1 MRHRHRRRPHRP
13 FVAAPPVT
21 HPPNPFPTTTL
32 GGHTALS
39 FATVHTITGCLVR
52 ADARAEHATGPD
64 TATLLVIRERPV
76 ARRGCSVLRQVS
88 VAAYPLA
95 DADLTHGLPA
105 ALHALADT
113 PATTPPGRGSHPD
126 PSTGA
131 GIVAHRMPPLSG
143 GPGRLLAYAVL
154 YPDPIPGPHA
164 LGTPRRIDAVDTDA
178 RVYQLTRH
186 PGDPCPVVIVCD
198 HPAPGDAP
206 ATVTGLT
213 ALLAATGSCAPAVR
227 P

>member
-1 MRHRHRRRPHRP
+1 M
-13 FVAAPPVT
+13 
-21 HPPNPFPTTTL
+21 
-32 GGHTALS
+32 LS

-52 ADARAEHATGPD
+52 ADARAEHAAGPD

-76 ARRGCSVLRQVS
+76 AGRRGCGVLRQVS

-95 DADLTHGLPA
+95 DAYLSHGLPA

-113 PATTPPGRGSHPD
+113 LAAPPPGSSGHPD
-126 PSTGA
+126 PSA
-131 GIVAHRMPPLSG
+131 GDGTVADRMPPVSG

-154 YPDPIPGPHA
+154 YPDPTLGPHA

-198 HPAPGDAP
+198 HPQRRDAP
-206 ATVTGLT
+206 ATVAGLT
-213 ALLAATGSCAPAVR
+213 ALLTATGSRAPAVR